1 MTQLYTSRLE
11 MNKYSIKKSH
21 RNDTDARTQIP
32 TEAWFSHSYP
42 CLLHDDH
49 PHSLWTLLVNH
60 QFPFPQNILF

>member
-32 TEAWFSHSYP
+32 RGMVQ
-42 CLLHDDH
+42 
-49 PHSLWTLLVNH
+49 SL
-60 QFPFPQNILF
+60 ISMSSS